1 MQNLSI
7 LLNIGNI
14 LNSGKWLFFFEF
26 FSVLLPESSSDSKKK
41 TTVKWCSSNPEFNEQ
56 VKIQRFNLK
65 RNFFQILFSLCF
77 WPTSLTFQNKV
88 WQSPSGI
95 TAKENKMTTSVWI
108 RVNIIICYNSV
119 LTFLIHWYSYFC
131 RRSYSRIK

>member
-1 MQNLSI
+1 MIIFL
-7 LLNIGNI
+7 
-14 LNSGKWLFFFEF
+14 EF
-26 FSVLLPESSSDSKKK
+26 FSVLLPESSIDSKKK

-108 RVNIIICYNSV
+108 RVNIMIVNPKKILNLDQIYLLWFSFDISD
-119 LTFLIHWYSYFC
+119 FLILLFSQEVLF
-131 RRSYSRIK
+131 SD